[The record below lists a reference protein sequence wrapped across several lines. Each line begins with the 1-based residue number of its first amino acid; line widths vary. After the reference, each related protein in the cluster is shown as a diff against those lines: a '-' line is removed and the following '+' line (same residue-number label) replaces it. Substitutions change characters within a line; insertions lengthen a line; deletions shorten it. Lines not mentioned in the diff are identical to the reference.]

1 MIIILKKNYLKKKK
15 KQIVDGF
22 GQNRPEF
29 SGRFFSNRPESVMDG
44 LVQTVWNC
52 RQFDPNRP

>member
-29 SGRFFSNRPESVMDG
+29 SGRFFSNRLEMLLDG
-44 LVQTVWNC
+44 LGQTV
-52 RQFDPNRP
+52 